1 MLEPEV
7 IELRV
12 STVLDNGKAGLDAQH
27 FTPPTPRRSAAVGC
41 YRLRFPT
48 GASRPPTGVPEVSP
62 RLQLRLP
69 PIDGSRASPRG
80 SRRAGLAVPRA
91 PLHLHEATQA
101 THTCTPARLP
111 TSPCLPRCIKTHPV
125 SRRRHAPL
133 YPLHLCSR
141 APSRPHATYSYS
153 RTYSFLTSDANERA
167 KLLLDRLDHVGAAGC
182 GTSPHTQALARPL

>member
-80 SRRAGLAVPRA
+80 SRRAGSAVPRA
-91 PLHLHEATQA
+91 SLST
-101 THTCTPARLP
+101 
-111 TSPCLPRCIKTHPV
+111 
-125 SRRRHAPL
+125 
-133 YPLHLCSR
+133 
-141 APSRPHATYSYS
+141 
-153 RTYSFLTSDANERA
+153 
-167 KLLLDRLDHVGAAGC
+167 
-182 GTSPHTQALARPL
+182 